1 MFFCIRTLTIKKTCV
16 VLLFLLIGILLVS
29 CGVDNRL
36 LKAKLFEDGETAS
49 VTAEKFTNDTDSGI
63 NVKILQDGKE
73 VCCYTLSSAHSG
85 NAAYYLYSLGGRDYL
100 LLYTPT
106 VYQGKADYSYKLF
119 SLTVDGDEVL
129 LKQNGVE
136 FDLTDAEG
144 FDVEK
149 LLAFSDEV
157 NALFAESILIASS
170 LDSELAVG
178 NGEPVCYQE
187 SYALLDNG
195 DADLSQCETLEQK
208 LIAFK
213 AYLCEHPHSPEI
225 PG

>member
-1 MFFCIRTLTIKKTCV
+1 MFFCIRTLTIKKTCI

-29 CGVDNRL
+29 CSVDNRL
-36 LKAKLFEDGETAS
+36 LKAKLFEDGETAF

-73 VCCYTLSSAHSG
+73 VCCYTLSSVHGG

-100 LLYTPT
+100 LLYTPPA
-106 VYQGKADYSYKLF
+106 YQGKADYSYSLF
-119 SLTVDGDEVL
+119 SLTEDGDEIIFR
-129 LKQNGVE
+129 QNSVE
-136 FDLTDAEG
+136 FDLTNAES
-144 FDVEK
+144 FDVKK
-149 LLAFSDEV
+149 LLAFASEA

-178 NGEPVCYQE
+178 KGEPV
-187 SYALLDNG
+187 SYRENYGCLDG
-195 DADLSQCETLEQK
+195 SDADLLQCETLEQK
-208 LIAFK
+208 LIEFK
-213 AYLCEHPHSPEI
+213 VYLHDHPHSPEM